1 MSKQETMFDT
11 IKHPLAA
18 TLDGSEMEGMVRSQQ
33 ALTMSRIARWLE
45 QKATI
50 HKLNGQYLAYKHIAD
65 IAEELE
71 YLSTLPQTALSVED
85 VREWAS

>member
-1 MSKQETMFDT
+1 MSTQETMFDT
-11 IKHPLAA
+11 IKYPMAA
-18 TLDGSEMEGMVRSQQ
+18 TLDGSEIEGMIRSQQ

-65 IAEELE
+65 LAEELE
-71 YLSTLPQTALSVED
+71 YLSTLPQTVLSIED
-85 VREWAS
+85 VREWGS

>member
-1 MSKQETMFDT
+1 MSTQETMFDT
-11 IKHPLAA
+11 IKYPMAA
-18 TLDGSEMEGMVRSQQ
+18 TLDGSEIEGMVRSHQ

-65 IAEELE
+65 LAEELE
-71 YLSTLPQTALSVED
+71 YLSTLPQTVLSIED
-85 VREWAS
+85 VREWGS

>member
-1 MSKQETMFDT
+1 MSTQETMFDT
-11 IKHPLAA
+11 IKYPMAA
-18 TLDGSEMEGMVRSQQ
+18 TLDGSEIEGMVRSQQ

-65 IAEELE
+65 LADELE
-71 YLSTLPQTALSVED
+71 YLSTLPQTVLSIED
-85 VREWAS
+85 VREWGS

>member
-11 IKHPLAA
+11 IKFPMAA

-33 ALTMSRIARWLE
+33 ALTMARIARWLAT
-45 QKATI
+45 KALI
-50 HKLNGQYLAYKHIAD
+50 HKCNGQYLAYKD
-65 IAEELE
+65 IEELAEELE
-71 YLSTLPQTALSVED
+71 YLSTLPQTVLSVED